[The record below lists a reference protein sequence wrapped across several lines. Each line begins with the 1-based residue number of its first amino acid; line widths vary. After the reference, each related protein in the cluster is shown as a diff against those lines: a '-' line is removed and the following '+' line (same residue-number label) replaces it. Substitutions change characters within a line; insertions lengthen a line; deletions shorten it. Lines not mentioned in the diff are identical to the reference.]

1 MHKTGPRAESMETAL
16 DEADR
21 LRTENAW
28 LRRLLAEHNIPIP
41 VFGWD
46 NPAAAPTTT
55 PTAQMSTHDRAA
67 NWHGSITTH
76 DARFSGRSMTVRMTW
91 TSLAAILRV
100 AR

>member
-1 MHKTGPRAESMETAL
+1 METAL

-76 DARFSGRSMTVRMTW
+76 DARSSGRSMTVRMTW